1 MEGKTLRS
9 GIQRRRGSPKF
20 VETKVYISGSE
31 QPSKFTKEILLNQ

>member
-20 VETKVYISGSE
+20 VETKVYILYGNQLE
-31 QPSKFTKEILLNQ
+31 EWIKRSKT